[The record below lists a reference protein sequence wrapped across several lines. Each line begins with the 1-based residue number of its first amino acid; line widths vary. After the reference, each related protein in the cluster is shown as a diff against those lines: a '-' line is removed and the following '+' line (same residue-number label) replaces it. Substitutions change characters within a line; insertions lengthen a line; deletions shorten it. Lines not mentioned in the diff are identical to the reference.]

1 MKGGDITKVKI
12 EKEIKSLSELKD
24 IDLTR
29 GGLSFF
35 LPFENVTGETIDI
48 INKKVNSDR
57 FDLKL
62 NRGLILA
69 YYGNSIAALESDLLG
84 YQDQVRD
91 VIDDIS
97 MDDTID
103 RQEKIKAE
111 YLALHLSGRL
121 YLLL

>member
-1 MKGGDITKVKI
+1 MKI

-29 GGLSFF
+29 GGLSFV
-35 LPFENVTGETIDI
+35 LPFENLTGDTVNI

-57 FDLKL
+57 FNLRL
-62 NRGLILA
+62 NGGLILD
-69 YYGNSIAALESDLLG
+69 YCGSVEDLKAELWG
-84 YQDQVRD
+84 YQERLRD
-91 VIDDIS
+91 TIDDIS
-97 MDDTID
+97 MDDTIN

-111 YLALHLSGRL
+111 YLALHVSGRL

>member
-1 MKGGDITKVKI
+1 MKMKI

-29 GGLSFF
+29 GGLSFV
-35 LPFENVTGETIDI
+35 LPFENLTGESINI

-57 FDLKL
+57 FNLRL
-62 NRGLILA
+62 NSGLILD
-69 YYGNSIAALESDLLG
+69 YYGNVEDLKAELWG
-84 YQDQVRD
+84 YQERLRD
-91 VIDDIS
+91 TIDDIS
-97 MDDTID
+97 MDDTIN

-111 YLALHLSGRL
+111 YLALHVSGRL

>member
-24 IDLTR
+24 IDLTG
-29 GGLSFF
+29 GGLSFV
-35 LPFENVTGETIDI
+35 LPFENLTGDTVNI

-57 FDLKL
+57 FNLRL
-62 NRGLILA
+62 NGGLILD
-69 YYGNSIAALESDLLG
+69 YYGNVEDLKAELWD
-84 YQDQVRD
+84 YQERLRD
-91 VIDDIS
+91 TIDDIS
-97 MDDTID
+97 MDDTIN